1 MTKPIS
7 FSLKLCF
14 KTMFLKDY
22 FYLKLFFIFLNYFN
36 ILTSKIILKK
46 STLYKQLYLKK
57 SVVMK
62 EIIATDDFTVEAAC
76 LTNKVN
82 CVFHVLTNKIKLKCP
97 SASRWLRKRSVDA
110 QLTNNSGCTTIV
122 C

>member
-7 FSLKLCF
+7 FSLELYF

-36 ILTSKIILKK
+36 ILISKIIFKNFAF
-46 STLYKQLYLKK
+46 YKQLYFKK

-62 EIIATDDFTVEAAC
+62 EIIATDDFTVEAAY

-97 SASRWLRKRSVDA
+97 SASR
-110 QLTNNSGCTTIV
+110 
-122 C
+122 